1 MKKYILLLLNLFF
14 YISISAQF
22 GPQQPISTNSAIDIY
37 PCDVN
42 GDDDIDLV
50 AANYVDDSIGWYE
63 NLNVLGY
70 FGTRQIIRTNAEQ
83 VCSVHAIDIDGVGD
97 LDVISGSQA
106 DDKIA

>member
-42 GDDDIDLV
+42 GDGDIDLV
-50 AANYVDDSIGWYE
+50 AANYGDDSIGWYE
-63 NLNVLGY
+63 NLDGQGN
-70 FGTRQIIRTNAEQ
+70 FGTRQIISTNADQ
-83 VCSVHAIDIDGVGD
+83 ARTVHAVDIDGDGD

-106 DDKIA
+106 DAKIA